1 MQLVI
6 VVSATNFI
14 VDADANID
22 HREEWVVK
30 VQGGSQVA
38 SQLAA
43 QSGYK
48 HHGPVNPFIN
58 FT

>member
-6 VVSATNFI
+6 VVSAANFI
-14 VDADANID
+14 VDADANVD
-22 HREEWVVK
+22 REEWVVK
-30 VQGGSQVA
+30 IQGGLQVA
-38 SQLAA
+38 LQLAA
-43 QSGYK
+43 QSGFK